1 MYCEN
6 CGASLRENAKFC
18 DQCGTQVDAGAET
31 KKYCSNCH
39 AELEPGA
46 LFCPEC
52 GYQVVEEP
60 DPEPEPVPDPTPPPD
75 PKPDSKPDPLEQ
87 QSSTSPQPLLNV
99 GRNAFFAAVIAAAMS
114 VLGALWL
121 AEISYMDMDFGEA
134 LGNGGM
140 GFAAWL
146 TAVFSFAHA
155 RKCREEAQRES
166 DPQRQ
171 SFLKRQASSLVNLS
185 YTLVLLMPILIPMI
199 FSAIDA
205 FY

>member
-18 DQCGTQVDAGAET
+18 DQCGRSVGAEAET

-46 LFCPEC
+46 LFCTEC

-75 PKPDSKPDPLEQ
+75 PKPDPKPDPLEQ
-87 QSSTSPQPLLNV
+87 QSSTPPQPLLNV

-121 AEISYMDMDFGEA
+121 AEISYMDFGEA

-155 RKCREEAQRES
+155 RKCQEEAQRES

-185 YTLVLLMPILIPMI
+185 YILVLLMPIIIPMI

>member
-1 MYCEN
+1 M
-6 CGASLRENAKFC
+6 
-18 DQCGTQVDAGAET
+18 
-31 KKYCSNCH
+31 
-39 AELEPGA
+39 
-46 LFCPEC
+46 
-52 GYQVVEEP
+52 VEEP

-75 PKPDSKPDPLEQ
+75 PKPDPKPDPLEQ

-114 VLGALWL
+114 VSGALWL
-121 AEISYMDMDFGEA
+121 AEISYMDFGEA

-155 RKCREEAQRES
+155 RKCQEEAQRES

-185 YTLVLLMPILIPMI
+185 YILVLLMPSLIPMI
-199 FSAIDA
+199 FSVIDA

>member
-18 DQCGTQVDAGAET
+18 DQCGALVHIGE
-31 KKYCSNCH
+31 KEYCQHCH

-52 GYQVVEEP
+52 GYRVVEKP
-60 DPEPEPVPDPTPPPD
+60 DPEPEPEPVPDPTPPPD
-75 PKPDSKPDPLEQ
+75 PKPDPKPDPLEH
-87 QSSTSPQPLLNV
+87 SPQPLLNV

-114 VLGALWL
+114 VSGALWL
-121 AEISYMDMDFGEA
+121 AEISYMDFGEA

-155 RKCREEAQRES
+155 RKCQEEAQRES

-171 SFLKRQASSLVNLS
+171 NIKKRQASSLVNLS
-185 YTLVLLMPILIPMI
+185 YILVLLMPILIPMF

>member
-1 MYCEN
+1 MAYCEN
-6 CGASLRENAKFC
+6 SGAPLPENIRFCGRCGAPVN
-18 DQCGTQVDAGAET
+18 VGAEV
-31 KKYCSNCH
+31 KRYCKNCH
-39 AELEPGA
+39 AELEPGE

-52 GYQVVEEP
+52 GYRVMEEP
-60 DPEPEPVPDPTPPPD
+60 APEPVPDPTPPPD

-114 VLGALWL
+114 VSGALWL
-121 AEISYMDMDFGEA
+121 AEISYMDFGEA

-155 RKCREEAQRES
+155 RKCQEEAQRES

-171 SFLKRQASSLVNLS
+171 SFLKRQASSSVNLS
-185 YTLVLLMPILIPMI
+185 YILVLLMPILIPMF

>member
-1 MYCEN
+1 M
-6 CGASLRENAKFC
+6 
-18 DQCGTQVDAGAET
+18 
-31 KKYCSNCH
+31 
-39 AELEPGA
+39 
-46 LFCPEC
+46 
-52 GYQVVEEP
+52 VEEP

-75 PKPDSKPDPLEQ
+75 PKPDPKPDPLEQ

-155 RKCREEAQRES
+155 RKCQEEAQRES

-171 SFLKRQASSLVNLS
+171 SFLKRSTSTLVNFS
-185 YTLVLLMPILIPMI
+185 YLLVVLEPFVL
-199 FSAIDA
+199 A
-205 FY
+205 FVCINL

>member
-18 DQCGTQVDAGAET
+18 DQCGRSVGAEAET

-52 GYQVVEEP
+52 GYRVVEEP
-60 DPEPEPVPDPTPPPD
+60 APEPEPVPDPTPPPD

-114 VLGALWL
+114 VSGALWL
-121 AEISYMDMDFGEA
+121 AEISYMDFGEA

-155 RKCREEAQRES
+155 RKCQEEAQRES

-185 YTLVLLMPILIPMI
+185 YTLVLLMPILIPMF

>member
-1 MYCEN
+1 MAYCEN
-6 CGASLRENAKFC
+6 CGAPLSENVRFC
-18 DQCGTQVDAGAET
+18 GMCGAPVNMGAEA

-39 AELEPGA
+39 AELEPGE

-52 GYQVVEEP
+52 GYRVMEEP
-60 DPEPEPVPDPTPPPD
+60 TPEPVPDPTPPPD

-114 VLGALWL
+114 VSGALWL
-121 AEISYMDMDFGEA
+121 AEISYMDFGEA

-155 RKCREEAQRES
+155 RKCQEEAQRES

-171 SFLKRQASSLVNLS
+171 SFLKRQASSSVNLS
-185 YTLVLLMPILIPMI
+185 YILVLLMPILIPMF

>member
-18 DQCGTQVDAGAET
+18 DQCGALVHIGEKENCQH
-31 KKYCSNCH
+31 CH
-39 AELEPGA
+39 AELEPGG

-52 GYQVVEEP
+52 GYRVMEEP
-60 DPEPEPVPDPTPPPD
+60 APEPVPDPAPPPD

>member
-6 CGASLRENAKFC
+6 CGAFC

-46 LFCPEC
+46 LFCLEC
-52 GYQVVEEP
+52 GYRVMEEP
-60 DPEPEPVPDPTPPPD
+60 APEPVPDPTPPPD
-75 PKPDSKPDPLEQ
+75 PKPDSKPDPLKPDPLEQ

-155 RKCREEAQRES
+155 RKCQEEAQRES